1 MTQLTQYLRGDD
13 IKCVYWMQSQ
23 MAILTVPQTYIDH
36 IHIRFTCKEYLLM
49 MVFGCEQTKC
59 YKCTFMQPF
68 VGVCVAQNQTHN
80 WNNHKIELQA
90 KAFSNSCVDHK
101 HWEYPMVIQCLNSI
115 CNNDN
120 NQCARVCICIC
131 VCLAPYKYAASNNSW
146 LQSNDSKYFDCQ
158 TIGGI

>member
-131 VCLAPYKYAASNNSW
+131 VYGSIQVCGK
-146 LQSNDSKYFDCQ
+146 
-158 TIGGI
+158 